1 MLGQSFLTASPTTMS
16 HSGSSEPQQMN
27 QEAVESMWKKMANQ
41 LNSLGLIFLKVEVWL
56 PVLSRA
62 VVVITE
68 ETVFGSVSDM

>member
-1 MLGQSFLTASPTTMS
+1 MS

-27 QEAVESMWKKMANQ
+27 QEAVERMWKKMANQ